1 MLGIYV
7 LPILDLDLSFSYDGY
22 LISFAIYVVS
32 VIYSFIIFSI
42 EKPTWYRRSQAKV
55 WIF

>member
-42 EKPTWYRRSQAKV
+42 ERPSGKTIW
-55 WIF
+55 